1 MIVKSQVSSMIVK
14 FESKLSAWITK
25 FNDQSL
31 YHCPQKTKLK
41 TGAKHNQTLNDVG
54 LDVHS
59 VDVFF
64 RSSHVALSQCKVQSS
79 HTALQKNDMWVS
91 IIQKLVLVFI
101 WFWIIGLSTVRVARI
116 KKSSNA
122 WLLRFQ
128 AFLSAPV
135 ESSLAKRWHWQEAA
149 ILEPWPTNKN
159 NSALSQCLTKLTII
173 ISHSHSATPWRQTLL
188 QFYFGPRNGI
198 SVCARCLIQG
208 SRFWK
213 PIAIIE
219 RIWKDKILIDD
230 NVDSSVFSVLPCS
243 KHRTLSTWQ
252 PVAFQTMMHKINE
265 ICVWKICC

>member
-1 MIVKSQVSSMIVK
+1 MIIYTPKVTDCSMIVKSQVSSMIVK

-116 KKSSNA
+116 KKTC
-122 WLLRFQ
+122 F
-128 AFLSAPV
+128 
-135 ESSLAKRWHWQEAA
+135 
-149 ILEPWPTNKN
+149 I
-159 NSALSQCLTKLTII
+159 QCLAAEVPSFPFSSSWKFLGKEV
-173 ISHSHSATPWRQTLL
+173 ALARGC
-188 QFYFGPRNGI
+188 YFG
-198 SVCARCLIQG
+198 
-208 SRFWK
+208 
-213 PIAIIE
+213 
-219 RIWKDKILIDD
+219 
-230 NVDSSVFSVLPCS
+230 
-243 KHRTLSTWQ
+243 TLT
-252 PVAFQTMMHKINE
+252 N
-265 ICVWKICC
+265 

>member
-1 MIVKSQVSSMIVK
+1 MFILLMFFSDPVMSHSHSAKFNPVTRHCKRMTCESLLFRNLFLYLFG
-14 FESKLSAWITK
+14 FESLA
-25 FNDQSL
+25 
-31 YHCPQKTKLK
+31 CPLWEWQESK
-41 TGAKHNQTLNDVG
+41 KHV
-54 LDVHS
+54 
-59 VDVFF
+59 
-64 RSSHVALSQCKVQSS
+64 
-79 HTALQKNDMWVS
+79 
-91 IIQKLVLVFI
+91 
-101 WFWIIGLSTVRVARI
+101 
-116 KKSSNA
+116 SSNA
-122 WLLRFQ
+122 WPLRFQ

-135 ESSLAKRWHWQEAA
+135 ESSLAKRWRWQEAA